1 MECLIPQNS
10 WTKSIKTIDFSGVG
24 AHHQNGVAER
34 AIRTVTEWARA
45 MLLQAALH
53 WPEQA
58 RIDTWP
64 FAMDYAVY
72 LYNNMP
78 KRDLRI
84 SPLELFTNTKLDHT
98 HLRRMHVWG
107 CPAYVLDPKLQDG
120 HKLPKWSPRSRRGQ
134 FLGYSKEHSTTI
146 GLILNL
152 RTGYIAP
159 QFHVVYDDLY
169 QTVSNEAL
177 IEGDLLPFDQIEW
190 ENLFRDQRER
200 YIDAQEDLENV
211 PDLDI
216 DWLDQ
221 DELDRQDHDN

>member
-1 MECLIPQNS
+1 
-10 WTKSIKTIDFSGVG
+10 
-24 AHHQNGVAER
+24 
-34 AIRTVTEWARA
+34 
-45 MLLQAALH
+45 
-53 WPEQA
+53 
-58 RIDTWP
+58 
-64 FAMDYAVY
+64 
-72 LYNNMP
+72 MP

-84 SPLELFTNTKLDHT
+84 SLLELFTNTKLDHT

-134 FLGYSKEHSTTI
+134 FLGYSKEHSSTI

-221 DELDRQDHDN
+221 DELDRQNHDDRE